1 MSTLEYKWWA
11 RKYSKQ
17 VILRRTLRKELE
29 RVDLTGHERRE
40 IEEMIEGLT
49 AQLERRKRDMEAAHS
64 APAQAQQQV
73 F

>member
-29 RVDLTGHERRE
+29 HVDLTADERRE
-40 IEEMIEGLT
+40 IEEMIDGLT
-49 AQLERRKRDMEAAHS
+49 AQIERRKRDMEAA
-64 APAQAQQQV
+64 AAMAGQQRV
-73 F
+73 AS

>member
-17 VILRRTLRKELE
+17 VILRRTLRRELE
-29 RVDLTGHERRE
+29 NADLGADERRE

-49 AQLERRKRDMEAAHS
+49 AQIERRKRDMEAAS
-64 APAQAQQQV
+64 AASMQKAS
-73 F
+73 